1 MSEDG
6 DSRTINPDAR
16 IHVNHWCGIEGC
28 GRWGGFG
35 FSSGREGP
43 RWWCWEHYPHKPG
56 RARSEAAG
64 IAEAISL
71 EPNRRNGGIHG

>member
-1 MSEDG
+1 MSEDD
-6 DSRTINPDAR
+6 DSRTVNSGAGT
-16 IHVNHWCGIEGC
+16 HVNHWCGIEGC
-28 GRWGGFG
+28 GQWGGLG
-35 FSSGREGP
+35 FSSGREEP

-71 EPNRRNGGIHG
+71 GPNH